1 MEWLAFTN
9 RMQFAGHVFIG
20 RRGSCSDET
29 MHKQGLL
36 SVGGILYRM
45 RKNCINLQEFAI
57 IIMAVELARA
67 TQ

>member
-29 MHKQGLL
+29 MHK
-36 SVGGILYRM
+36 
-45 RKNCINLQEFAI
+45 
-57 IIMAVELARA
+57 
-67 TQ
+67 